1 MANNSHKFMNQKV
14 VILATASA
22 SLLALAVTTNSGQA
36 APESFH
42 PSFNTENLGDMI
54 IGKTTGEENPIFRH
68 LNCSC
73 ATCTQSLNSLLN

>member
-1 MANNSHKFMNQKV
+1 MNQKV

-22 SLLALAVTTNSGQA
+22 SLLALAVTTNSVQA
-36 APESFH
+36 DPESFH

-54 IGKTTGEENPIFRH
+54 IAKTTGEENPILRH

-73 ATCTQSLNSLLN
+73 AACTQSLNSSLN

>member
-14 VILATASA
+14 FILATASA
-22 SLLALAVTTNSGQA
+22 SLLALAVTTNSVQA

-42 PSFNTENLGDMI
+42 PSFNTKNLGDMI
-54 IGKTTGEENPIFRH
+54 IAKTTGEENPILRH

-73 ATCTQSLNSLLN
+73 ATCTQSLNSSLN